1 MIRHKGSCYCQ
12 KIQFSTEFDPM
23 LIFNCHCLACKKVSG
38 SPMSTAVV
46 FNEAEVDFSGEMKF
60 FSYKGETGKG
70 VYKYF
75 CDNCGCRILTKVDL
89 IEGLIYIDMGVFD
102 DWNIFEPKVEIWTK
116 YKKNWLGEF
125 GCIKESFED
134 NGTIERIQLCMEN
147 LDQRE

>member
-1 MIRHKGSCYCQ
+1 
-12 KIQFSTEFDPM
+12 
-23 LIFNCHCLACKKVSG
+23 
-38 SPMSTAVV
+38 MSTAVV
-46 FNEAEVDFSGEMKF
+46 YNEAEVDFSGEMKF
-60 FSYKGETGKG
+60 FSHKGGTGQG